1 MTMMLGEVLGAGIAS
16 AATSAKKLVHIALL
30 ALYQIKLPN
39 VKVNAGHD
47 AVRNRSDLHRPCK
60 SDQFRPY
67 VVASNSAISV

>member
-30 ALYQIKLPN
+30 ALYQIKLPK

-47 AVRNRSDLHRPCK
+47 AVEIGQIYTGRVS
-60 SDQFRPY
+60 Q
-67 VVASNSAISV
+67 ISSGSHLLNK